1 MQNEE
6 LINQKKE
13 QIAQLEKEIKELMK
27 DDSDSVLEK
36 VRQKYVG
43 RCYSPAAECVR
54 KILDISLV
62 FDEHHFQATY
72 LNINI
77 PYRYIKIF
85 ENSNGRIPNISEM
98 VPDLM
103 PHIETETEE
112 VYVTER
118 FDGTQ
123 TIDNG
128 HFILDKEFE
137 EMYNL
142 AIGIFRPMI
151 YVNHDACLMY
161 FNKENLEI
169 I

>member
-1 MQNEE
+1 MKNEE
-6 LINQKKE
+6 LINKKKG
-13 QIAQLEKEIKELMK
+13 QIAQLERDIKELMK
-27 DDSDSVLEK
+27 EDSDSVLEK
-36 VRQKYVG
+36 VRQQYVDC
-43 RCYSPAAECVR
+43 CYSPAAECVR

-77 PYRYIKIF
+77 PYRYIKIY
-85 ENSNGRIPNISEM
+85 EKDGRIPNISEM

-112 VYVTER
+112 ICISER
-118 FDGTQ
+118 FDGSK

-128 HFILDKEFE
+128 NFITDREFE
-137 EMYNL
+137 DMYNL
-142 AIGIFRPMI
+142 ALGIFRPMVH
-151 YVNHDACLMY
+151 VNHDACLMY

>member
-13 QIAQLEKEIKELMK
+13 QIARLEAEIKELMK
-27 DDSDSVLEK
+27 DDSNSELEK

-43 RCYSPAAECVR
+43 CCYSPAAECVR

-62 FDEHHFQATY
+62 FDERHFQATY

-77 PYRYIKIF
+77 PYRYIKIY
-85 ENSNGRIPNISEM
+85 EKDGRIPSISEM
-98 VPDLM
+98 DPVLM

-112 VYVTER
+112 VCIRER
-118 FDGTQ
+118 LDGTQ

-128 HFILDKEFE
+128 NFITDREFE
-137 EMYNL
+137 DMYNL
-142 AIGIFRPMI
+142 ALAIFRPMV
-151 YVNHDACLMY
+151 YVNRDACLMY

-169 I
+169 V

>member
-1 MQNEE
+1 MKNEE

-36 VRQKYVG
+36 VRQQYVG
-43 RCYSPAAECVR
+43 CCYSPAATCVR

-72 LNINI
+72 LNIYI
-77 PYRYIKIF
+77 PYRYI
-85 ENSNGRIPNISEM
+85 ENYEKDGRIPNISEI
-98 VPDLM
+98 DLDLI
-103 PHIETETEE
+103 PHIEIQTEE
-112 VYVTER
+112 VCISER
-118 FDGTQ
+118 FDGSKN
-123 TIDNG
+123 IDNG
-128 HFILDKEFE
+128 NFITDRKFE
-137 EMYNL
+137 DMCNL
-142 AIGIFRPMI
+142 ALSIFRPMI
-151 YVNHDACLMY
+151 YVNRDACLMH